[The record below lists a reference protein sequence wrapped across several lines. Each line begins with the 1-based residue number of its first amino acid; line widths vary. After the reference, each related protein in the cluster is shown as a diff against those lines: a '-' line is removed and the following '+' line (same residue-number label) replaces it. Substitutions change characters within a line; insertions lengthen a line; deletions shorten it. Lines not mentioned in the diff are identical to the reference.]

1 MILLRDKETGETL
14 AELSPKELQILVD
27 AFEEEGRDD
36 RDYYIDA
43 SSPEYLESNFPGS
56 GRIAGL
62 LRDALRGR
70 EGFDVQWERQDD
82 GDEPAGDDDDDELDE
97 SI

>member
-14 AELSPKELQILVD
+14 GELSAAELQILVD

-56 GRIAGL
+56 ARVAGL
-62 LRDALRGR
+62 LRAALRGR
-70 EGFDVQWERQDD
+70 EGFDVQWERQYA
-82 GDEPAGDDDDDELDE
+82 GDEPDGDDGPDELDE
-97 SI
+97 SV